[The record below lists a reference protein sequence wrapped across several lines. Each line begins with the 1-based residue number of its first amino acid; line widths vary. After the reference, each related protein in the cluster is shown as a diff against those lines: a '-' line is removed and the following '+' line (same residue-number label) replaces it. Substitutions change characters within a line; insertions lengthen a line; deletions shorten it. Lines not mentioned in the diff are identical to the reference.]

1 MESLVK
7 LPSRQLPNRLSL
19 PLAAG
24 EGVGVSQLTRA
35 VSQKSVVER
44 GVLLV
49 IGVRFL
55 FARKAVLPAVR
66 GMDKSGISASRWR
79 RGQVGPQQHTVS
91 LCSRDSVG
99 GGDRQL
105 YTLPFCYSWLKMSL
119 SRTWPSTL

>member
-1 MESLVK
+1 M
-7 LPSRQLPNRLSL
+7 
-19 PLAAG
+19 
-24 EGVGVSQLTRA
+24 GVSQLTRA

-79 RGQVGPQQHTVS
+79 RGQVGPQQHTV
-91 LCSRDSVG
+91 LQGQCGRRGQTAVHTVI
-99 GGDRQL
+99 L
-105 YTLPFCYSWLKMSL
+105 L
-119 SRTWPSTL
+119 